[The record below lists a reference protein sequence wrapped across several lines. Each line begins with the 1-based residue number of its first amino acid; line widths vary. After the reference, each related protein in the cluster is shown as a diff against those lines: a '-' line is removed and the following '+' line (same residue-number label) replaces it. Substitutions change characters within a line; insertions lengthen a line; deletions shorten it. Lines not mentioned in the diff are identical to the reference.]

1 MPRVHWT
8 GFGKFH
14 GVADNPS
21 ATLAERVAAK
31 FADDSWEVVEVSGEA
46 ARDAALN
53 GSDADVV
60 VHLGVAVDY
69 ANITLERCAYNDA
82 TFRWTHVPASGPPGR
97 HPVRSQN
104 SAQPAPPGGRPGP
117 WLVQVAGGG
126 GAPGARA
133 GSFAGFQMSA
143 GGSRAGGKALK
154 SAWGRVASAR

>member
-1 MPRVHWT
+1 MSGERSVMPAGLVSIRWT
-8 GFGKFH
+8 P
-14 GVADNPS
+14 AACRP
-21 ATLAERVAAK
+21 ARVAPGNAATSPYAR
-31 FADDSWEVVEVSGEA
+31 ADLTSP
-46 ARDAALN
+46 
-53 GSDADVV
+53 
-60 VHLGVAVDY
+60 
-69 ANITLERCAYNDA
+69 YNDA

-154 SAWGRVASAR
+154 SAWGRVASSR